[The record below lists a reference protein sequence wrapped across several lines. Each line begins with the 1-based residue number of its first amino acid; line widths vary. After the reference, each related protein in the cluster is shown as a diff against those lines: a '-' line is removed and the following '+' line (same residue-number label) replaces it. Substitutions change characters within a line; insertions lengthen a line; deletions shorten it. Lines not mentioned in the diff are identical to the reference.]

1 MLAKGKKMQRLHL
14 IFSFLLSVLIL
25 ALLSAPSLLAQSKDE
40 RAVRA
45 LIDRFVQAGNSV
57 DAVVVKRVLAE
68 ISRTGGPFY
77 EPFGEVI
84 TSVTD
89 LQATLIS
96 RLQTLASRRFSP
108 ITRLSVHMD
117 RKTAWAGFGWQKE
130 LTYRDGS
137 QQSFKGRSTLIF
149 EKEGKN
155 WKLKHVHS
163 SVAASPPPTKASL
176 EADVKSILNQERTI
190 LNALRDK
197 QLEVVAGGLAENF
210 SAFADDQA
218 YRIQGKDVYLSSV
231 GDWMSQ
237 NELRTFQL
245 LDPKVEVLGDTA
257 VLTYYYSAS
266 GSLAGRGFSSSG
278 KATALYVRKEGKWLA
293 LHYHNSANMSRLA
306 LSQAEPQ

>member
-1 MLAKGKKMQRLHL
+1 MHHLHL
-14 IFSFLLSVLIL
+14 TFSFLLSVL
-25 ALLSAPSLLAQSKDE
+25 LLVLVPAPSLLAQSKDE

-45 LIDRFVQAGNSV
+45 LIDSFVQAGNSV
-57 DAVVVKRVLAE
+57 DAMVVKRLLVE

-77 EPFGEVI
+77 EPFGEAI

-89 LQATLIS
+89 LEATLVR

-108 ITRLSVHMD
+108 TTRLSVHMD
-117 RKTAWAGFGWQKE
+117 RKTAWASFGWQME

-137 QQSFKGRSTLIF
+137 QQPFNGRGTLIF
-149 EKEGKN
+149 AKEGKN
-155 WKLKHVHS
+155 WKLKHFHS

-176 EADVKSILNQERTI
+176 EADAKSILNQERAV
-190 LNALRDK
+190 LNAFRDK
-197 QLEVVAGGLAENF
+197 QLEVVAGALAENF
-210 SAFADDQA
+210 SAFAHDQA
-218 YRIQGKDVYLSSV
+218 YRIQGKDAYLGSV

-266 GSLAGRGFSSSG
+266 GSLAGRGFSLSG
-278 KATALYVRKEGKWLA
+278 KATALYVRKQGKWLA
-293 LHYHNSANMSRLA
+293 LHHHNSVNMGRLA
-306 LSQAEPQ
+306 PTQAEPQ